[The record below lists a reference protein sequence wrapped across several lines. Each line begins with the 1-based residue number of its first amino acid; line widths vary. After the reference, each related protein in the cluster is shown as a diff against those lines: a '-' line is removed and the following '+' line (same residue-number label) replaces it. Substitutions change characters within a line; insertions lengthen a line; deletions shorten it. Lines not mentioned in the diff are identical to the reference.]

1 MSIMLIIVLGNPE
14 MMRTCIDHLIALPHI
29 AGPRIREEAEFIA
42 NRLELLRL
50 HGEITNDAFLD
61 AGAIQGAFT
70 LIGTLVEMG
79 IPQQEIQQELR
90 NTLERAK
97 RLEEKHP
104 GLDIAIENG
113 RAS

>member
-1 MSIMLIIVLGNPE
+1 MLLVIHDSPKT
-14 MMRTCIDHLIALPHI
+14 MRSCIDHLIALPHI

-42 NRLELLRL
+42 SRLEILRI
-50 HGEITNDAFLD
+50 HGEISNDAFLD

-70 LIGTLVEMG
+70 LIGNLVEMG

-90 NTLERAK
+90 NTLARAK

-104 GLDIAIENG
+104 GLDVAIENG

>member
-1 MSIMLIIVLGNPE
+1 MLLIVHGNPM
-14 MMRTCIDHLIALPHI
+14 MMRSCIDHLMALPHI

-42 NRLELLRL
+42 QRLEVLRI
-50 HGEITNDAFLD
+50 HGEISNDAFLD

-70 LIGTLVEMG
+70 LIGNLVEMR
-79 IPQQEIQQELR
+79 IPQREIQQELR
-90 NTLERAK
+90 NTLARAK

-104 GLDIAIENG
+104 GLDTAIENG

>member
-1 MSIMLIIVLGNPE
+1 MLLIVHGNPM
-14 MMRTCIDHLIALPHI
+14 MMRSCIDHLMALPHI

-42 NRLELLRL
+42 SRLEILRI
-50 HGEITNDAFLD
+50 HGEISNDAFLD

-70 LIGTLVEMG
+70 LIGNLVDMG
-79 IPQQEIQQELR
+79 IPQREIQQELR
-90 NTLERAK
+90 NTLARAK

-104 GLDIAIENG
+104 GLDTAIENG